1 MAVMR
6 SAGTGHRPPG
16 RANAR
21 DDGDEYVIELD
32 VSDFLESELAV
43 DVVGL
48 RVTVRGD
55 QAQEPHDDD
64 DGALR
69 LHERLEESF
78 RLPDDADADA
88 MKVFHVHGALEIH
101 VPHTTLGPRRVPI
114 EHRSPFAG
122 NPDAGPC

>member
-6 SAGTGHRPPG
+6 AVGTGHRPTG
-16 RANAR
+16 RANVR

-32 VSDFLESELAV
+32 CSDFLERELAV

-48 RVTVRGD
+48 CVTVHGD
-55 QAQEPHDDD
+55 QVQEPDDD
-64 DGALR
+64 NVALR

-78 RLPDDADADA
+78 RLPDDALADR
-88 MKVFHVHGALEIH
+88 MKVFYAHGALEIH
-101 VPHTTLGPRRVPI
+101 VPHTTLEPRRVPI
-114 EHRSPFAG
+114 EHRSPYVG